1 MAILLYADGVLR
13 NKRRVPIRESLVL
26 YRALKETQK
35 IFIACE
41 DRAECE
47 TWMRQHNLKAFDDLV
62 DGRVPVS
69 SEILEVSQAE
79 WVRSQGKLEMVMTG
93 NVEAAKELLE
103 RGFRTLLL
111 LDPEYID
118 PASRPD
124 NRNGRRSW
132 NNIQAELDKQ
142 QEMYAEDPRI

>member
-13 NKRRVPIRESLVL
+13 NKRKVPIRESLVL
-26 YRALKETQK
+26 YRTLKETQK
-35 IFIACE
+35 VFIACD

-62 DGRVPVS
+62 DGRVPFS

-79 WVRSQGKLEMVMTG
+79 YVRSQGKLEMVITG
-93 NVEAAKELLE
+93 NVGSAKELLE

-118 PASRPD
+118 PAARPD
-124 NRNGRRSW
+124 NQNGRKSW
-132 NNIQAELDKQ
+132 DEIQAEIDKQ
-142 QEMYAEDPRI
+142 QEMYSEDPRI